1 MDFHRSFE
9 KVVNKL
15 LSPLEMQ
22 INTTS
27 RINSEAMGNYLA
39 RLADNAR
46 LIGSNGA
53 CEAFVSYASR
63 SLAMH
68 EQEVEEFMKFYA
80 NSFRLSRSQWGQD
93 IFVMYSTHM
102 KKKGIYLEVGG
113 ADGITHSNT
122 LALRDHLGWSGLL
135 VEPDPEMFKI
145 LKSARGH
152 SDEVIQAAI
161 SPDGKAGT
169 ALLRSVGQLS
179 SLVGYEGD
187 DIHSETRMKQTS
199 TVKTP
204 TISLTDLLTG
214 RPRIDYFSLDVEG
227 AELDIIET
235 IDWDKIDAP
244 LVITVEHNYKEGAE
258 AKLRRSLEKVGYVE
272 MLKAHSW
279 LRRGD
284 LWMQHKSISSD
295 K

>member
-1 MDFHRSFE
+1 MSVYTSIE
-9 KVVNKL
+9 KAVNKL
-15 LSPLEMQ
+15 LSPLDMQ
-22 INTTS
+22 ITRRS
-27 RINSEAMGNYLA
+27 RVDSEAMGHYLA

-53 CEAFVSYASR
+53 CEAFVSYATE
-63 SLAMH
+63 AYGMN
-68 EQEVEEFMKFYA
+68 EPEADKFMKFYA
-80 NSFRLSRSQWGQD
+80 NYFQLSRSQWSQD
-93 IFVMYSTHM
+93 IFAMYSTNM
-102 KKKGIYLEVGG
+102 KKGGTYLEVGG

-135 VEPDPEMFKI
+135 IEPDPEMFKI

-187 DIHSETRMKQTS
+187 DIHSEARMQQTMALE
-199 TVKTP
+199 TP
-204 TISLTDLLTG
+204 TISLTQLLID
-214 RPRIDYFSLDVEG
+214 RPRLDYFSLDVEG
-227 AELDIIET
+227 AELDIINT
-235 IDWDKIDAP
+235 IKWDKIDAP
-244 LVITVEHNYKEGAE
+244 LVITVEHNYKGREE
-258 AKLRRSLEKVGYVE
+258 AQLRCSLEEIGYVE
-272 MLKAHSW
+272 IFREHTW

-284 LWMQHKSISSD
+284 LWLQHKSIA
-295 K
+295 KQ

>member
-1 MDFHRSFE
+1 
-9 KVVNKL
+9 
-15 LSPLEMQ
+15 
-22 INTTS
+22 
-27 RINSEAMGNYLA
+27 MGHYLA

-53 CEAFVSYASR
+53 CEAFVSYATE
-63 SLAMH
+63 ADVKN
-68 EQEVEEFMKFYA
+68 EPETDAFMRFYA
-80 NSFRLSRSQWGQD
+80 NFFRLSRSQWSQD
-93 IFVMYSTHM
+93 IFVMYSTNM
-102 KKKGIYLEVGG
+102 KKRGTYLEVGG

-135 VEPDPEMFKI
+135 IEPDPEMFKI

-187 DIHSETRMKQTS
+187 DIHSETRMEQTLA
-199 TVKTP
+199 VQTP
-204 TISLTDLLTG
+204 TISLTEILRK
-214 RPRIDYFSLDVEG
+214 RPRLDYFSLDVEG
-227 AELDIIET
+227 AELEIINT
-235 IDWDKIDAP
+235 IRWDEIEAP
-244 LVITVEHNYKEGAE
+244 LVITVEHNYRESQEAE
-258 AKLRRSLEKVGYVE
+258 LRNSLKRVGYVE
-272 MLKAHSW
+272 MFKPLAW

-284 LWMQHKSISSD
+284 LWMQHKSIATQLR
-295 K
+295 